1 MSYYTSHKV
10 NGWSV
15 RPQEV
20 YVSLTEDN
28 ICSSNIYTL

>member
-20 YVSLTEDN
+20 HKFNRGQHL
-28 ICSSNIYTL
+28 